1 MVIICGSLISMM
13 ESQVL
18 AYNSPLYGRRTAQ
31 IRLKQITFKYYKE
44 FFSSRS
50 DNELIEL
57 DILEKEVPVTEDN
70 PKKSKKG
77 LYKIKNNFID
87 NHVSYVYED
96 VCREKMWQLNAD
108 KVWPF
113 YFSKVGRYWNPKTE
127 IDICA
132 LDPEGKNIIVG
143 ECKYWKD
150 KMCVNVEV
158 IVRNVNCAI
167 MCVSNEPCMIKE

>member
-31 IRLKQITFKYYKE
+31 IRLKQITFEYYKE

-77 LYKIKNNFID
+77 L
-87 NHVSYVYED
+87 
-96 VCREKMWQLNAD
+96 
-108 KVWPF
+108 
-113 YFSKVGRYWNPKTE
+113 
-127 IDICA
+127 
-132 LDPEGKNIIVG
+132 
-143 ECKYWKD
+143 
-150 KMCVNVEV
+150 
-158 IVRNVNCAI
+158 
-167 MCVSNEPCMIKE
+167 